1 MCSSEVFDLFSFSLV
16 SCKRKKRKFKIKN
29 LSKILNLGYVI
40 HLEKNENNTVGYEG
54 LLNLTKLKKR
64 DYRKDFLILYC
75 TKIHTNLS
83 Q

>member
-40 HLEKNENNTVGYEG
+40 HLEKNENTVGYEG
-54 LLNLTKLKKR
+54 LLNLTKLKKER
-64 DYRKDFLILYC
+64 LQKRFLNFKYC
-75 TKIHTNLS
+75 TEIHTGLS